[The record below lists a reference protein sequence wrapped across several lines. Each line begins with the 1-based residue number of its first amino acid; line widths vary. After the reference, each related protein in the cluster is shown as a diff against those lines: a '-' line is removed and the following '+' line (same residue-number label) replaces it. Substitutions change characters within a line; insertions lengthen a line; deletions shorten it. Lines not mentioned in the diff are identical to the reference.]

1 MYTRNSESK
10 KLRVDNIILYVD
22 YIILYV
28 DIELRLCKYLQT
40 VDYNKQELVLQ
51 IAQHT
56 VNRLSVFL

>member
-10 KLRVDNIILYVD
+10 NLRVD
-22 YIILYV
+22 YIIIYI

-40 VDYNKQELVLQ
+40 VDYNRQQLVLQ
-51 IAQHT
+51 IAQHA